1 MPYGGSVS
9 TMPMLR
15 EGMRSMACSKSPAM
29 SLGGGSSRN
38 PLNVSYLSA
47 HMVASVS
54 PGTEKAAPKDGPLP
68 VSVFGC
74 PYPHAAMAM
83 SPSASALMA

>member
-1 MPYGGSVS
+1 MSR
-9 TMPMLR
+9 L
-15 EGMRSMACSKSPAM
+15 SPC
-29 SLGGGSSRN
+29 
-38 PLNVSYLSA
+38 VSYLSA

-74 PYPHAAMAM
+74 HYPHAATAMAM
-83 SPSASALMA
+83 SLSASALMA

>member
-1 MPYGGSVS
+1 
-9 TMPMLR
+9 
-15 EGMRSMACSKSPAM
+15 M
-29 SLGGGSSRN
+29 SRLW
-38 PLNVSYLSA
+38 PCVSYLSA

-74 PYPHAAMAM
+74 PYPHAATAMAM

>member
-1 MPYGGSVS
+1 MSR
-9 TMPMLR
+9 L
-15 EGMRSMACSKSPAM
+15 SPC
-29 SLGGGSSRN
+29 
-38 PLNVSYLSA
+38 VSYLSA

-68 VSVFGC
+68 VSVFGY

>member
-1 MPYGGSVS
+1 
-9 TMPMLR
+9 
-15 EGMRSMACSKSPAM
+15 M
-29 SLGGGSSRN
+29 S
-38 PLNVSYLSA
+38 VSYLSA

-74 PYPHAAMAM
+74 PYPHAAAAMAMAM